1 MKHFKRSP
9 EGSGALAYG
18 HGTGS
23 MKPSRFWLGVVAV
36 AVSLALVAAA
46 CGSDDDDATPEPEA
60 TTTTQL
66 ATTTTAVP
74 SGGDD
79 GSSSEGS
86 SGGSGGDGGE
96 AGAEGGS
103 DSGTTNGE
111 TSEMG
116 DDSECDIP
124 PYEDPRGGIFQ
135 DYQNQID
142 RCHPFQPLDAFCVPQ
157 DVQEIERVSTDPGIT
172 ADSITLVHMRTTLED
187 LAGMGFAVP
196 VGDTTKMFE
205 TFTWVV
211 NNLCGGVNGRQIDLR
226 IVEVPASGN
235 DVDAQRN
242 AACIQAIEDFNGVI
256 LMNSSGFQGS
266 ANLCIVEEHETA
278 FISTQAQTEEY
289 VARSDGRLI
298 MMSLTLEEALRLASS
313 VLIGSGE
320 LEGKTIGAIAP
331 DTPGQ
336 PEAVENGLVIPLREA
351 GYDVPV
357 FDVIGCGGT
366 VACTEGASES
376 VSNLIDEGVD
386 TVFLNMNIVSNPQY
400 IAEMTRQGI
409 EKGDITF
416 IGSDFNSMASDLV
429 SSKVAQFG
437 GEKAGELY
445 DGTVMVVSSDPAA
458 FLSDNYATE
467 FREMC
472 NRVFTENHQNVPGN
486 ENLDDPPY
494 DPATRAEASA
504 YAMVGSVCQQMR
516 IALRAI
522 YDAGP
527 NPTREEIYD
536 ALANLGAMDSSSML
550 PFSIQPDKTQAPDA
564 YHRVMFTYPCA
575 AGEDVAT
582 DQGTCLVDV
591 ENDEWQLIPR

>member
-1 MKHFKRSP
+1 MKIRRHHKRSHR
-9 EGSGALAYG
+9 A
-18 HGTGS
+18 
-23 MKPSRFWLGVVAV
+23 WVVLTATV
-36 AVSLALVAAA
+36 ASFALVAAA
-46 CGSDDDDATPEPEA
+46 CGSDDDDTATEPDA
-60 TTTTQL
+60 TTTIQM
-66 ATTTTAVP
+66 ATTTAAP
-74 SGGDD
+74 GGGGDD
-79 GSSSEGS
+79 TGDGDSD
-86 SGGSGGDGGE
+86 GDGGE
-96 AGAEGGS
+96 AGTEGG
-103 DSGTTNGE
+103 DDATTSGE
-111 TSEMG
+111 TSAAG
-116 DDSECDIP
+116 GGSECDIP
-124 PYEDPRGGIFQ
+124 PYQDPRGGIFQ

-142 RCHPFQPLDAFCVPQ
+142 RCHPFQSLDEFCMPQ
-157 DVQEIERVSTDPGIT
+157 DVPEIERVATDPGIT

-187 LAGMGFAVP
+187 LASMGFSTP
-196 VGDTTKMFE
+196 VGDTTKMYE
-205 TFTWVV
+205 TFAWYV
-211 NNLCGGVNGRQIDLR
+211 NNVCGGVNGRMIDMQL
-226 IVEVPASGN
+226 VEVPASGN

-242 AACIQAIEDFNGVI
+242 AGCIQAIEDFNGVM

-266 ANLCIVEEHETA
+266 ANLCIVEENETA

-298 MMSLTLEEALRLASS
+298 MMSLTLEEAVRLASS
-313 VLIGSGE
+313 VLIASGE

-376 VSNLIDEGVD
+376 VSRLIDEGVD
-386 TVFLNMNIVSNPQY
+386 VVFVNMNIVSNPQY

-437 GEKAGELY
+437 GEEAGELY

-458 FLSDNYATE
+458 FLSDDYTTE

-472 NRVFTENHQNVPGN
+472 NRVFNENHQNVPGN
-486 ENLDDPPY
+486 ENLPDPPY
-494 DPATRAEASA
+494 DPFSRAEASA

-516 IALRAI
+516 IAMRAI

-527 NPTREEIYD
+527 NPTREDIYD
-536 ALANLGAMDSSSML
+536 ALANLGAIDSSSML

-582 DQGTCLVDV
+582 DQGTCLVNV

>member
-1 MKHFKRSP
+1 MKIRRHYKR
-9 EGSGALAYG
+9 G
-18 HGTGS
+18 HRAWVVL
-23 MKPSRFWLGVVAV
+23 MAVVAGF
-36 AVSLALVAAA
+36 ALVAAA
-46 CGSDDDDATPEPEA
+46 CGSDDDDATPEPDA
-60 TTTTQL
+60 TTTTQM
-66 ATTTTAVP
+66 ATTTAAP
-74 SGGDD
+74 SG
-79 GSSSEGS
+79 
-86 SGGSGGDGGE
+86 GGDGGGDGSSDGGGGE
-96 AGAEGGS
+96 AGTEGG
-103 DSGTTNGE
+103 DGGTDEVGTGDGGTAAGGE
-111 TSEMG
+111 P
-116 DDSECDIP
+116 ECDIP
-124 PYEDPRGGIFQ
+124 PYQDSRGGIFQ

-142 RCHPFQPLDAFCVPQ
+142 RCHPFQSLDDFCLAHDVP
-157 DVQEIERVSTDPGIT
+157 EIERVATDPGIT

-187 LAGMGFAVP
+187 LAAIGFGVP
-196 VGDTTKMFE
+196 VGDTTKMYE
-205 TFTWVV
+205 TFAWYV
-211 NNLCGGVNGRQIDLR
+211 NEVCGGVNGRMIDLQLS
-226 IVEVPASGN
+226 EAPASGN

-242 AACIQAIEDFNGVI
+242 AACIQATEDFNGVI

-266 ANLCIVEEHETA
+266 ASLCIVDDNETA
-278 FISTQAQTEEY
+278 FISTQAQTEEF
-289 VARSDGRLI
+289 VSRSDGRLI
-298 MMSLTLEEALRLASS
+298 MMSVTLEEALRLTSS
-313 VLIGSGE
+313 VMIASGE
-320 LEGKTIGAIAP
+320 LEGRTIGAIAP

-336 PEAVENGLVIPLREA
+336 PESVENGLVIPLQEA

-357 FDVIGCGGT
+357 FDIIGCGGA
-366 VACTEGASES
+366 VACTEGISES
-376 VSNLIDEGVD
+376 VSRLIDEDVD
-386 TVFLNMNIVSNPQY
+386 VVFLNMNIVSNPQY

-429 SSKVAQFG
+429 SSKVVQFG
-437 GEKAGELY
+437 GEEAGDLY

-458 FLSDNYATE
+458 FLSDDYTTE

-472 NRVFTENHQNVPGN
+472 NRVFNENHQNVPGN
-486 ENLDDPPY
+486 ENLPDPPY
-494 DPATRAEASA
+494 DAFSRAEASA

-516 IALRAI
+516 IAMRAI

-582 DQGTCLVDV
+582 DQGTCLVNV

>member
-1 MKHFKRSP
+1 MKIRRHDKRSHR
-9 EGSGALAYG
+9 AWVVLA
-18 HGTGS
+18 
-23 MKPSRFWLGVVAV
+23 AV
-36 AVSLALVAAA
+36 LAGFALVAAA
-46 CGSDDDDATPEPEA
+46 CGSDGDDDATPEPDVTTTTQMATTTAAPSGGGDGGGDGGSATPEPDA
-60 TTTTQL
+60 TTTT
-66 ATTTTAVP
+66 T
-74 SGGDD
+74 
-79 GSSSEGS
+79 E
-86 SGGSGGDGGE
+86 GGDGGTDE
-96 AGAEGGS
+96 VGTGDGG
-103 DSGTTNGE
+103 TAANGE
-111 TSEMG
+111 P
-116 DDSECDIP
+116 ECDIP
-124 PYEDPRGGIFQ
+124 PYQDPRGGIFQ

-142 RCHPFQPLDAFCVPQ
+142 RCHPFQSLDDFCLAHDVP
-157 DVQEIERVSTDPGIT
+157 EIERVATDPGIT

-187 LAGMGFAVP
+187 LAAIGFGVP

-205 TFTWVV
+205 TFTWYV
-211 NNLCGGVNGRQIDLR
+211 NEVCGGVNGRMIDLQLA
-226 IVEVPASGN
+226 EAPASGN

-242 AACIQAIEDFNGVI
+242 AACIKATEDFNGVI
-256 LMNSSGFQGS
+256 LMNTSGFQGS
-266 ANLCIVEEHETA
+266 ASLCIVDDNETA
-278 FISTQAQTEEY
+278 FISTQAQTEEF
-289 VARSDGRLI
+289 VSRSDGRLI
-298 MMSLTLEEALRLASS
+298 MMSVTLEEALRLASS
-313 VLIGSGE
+313 VLIASGE

-376 VSNLIDEGVD
+376 VSRLIDEDVD
-386 TVFLNMNIVSNPQY
+386 VVFLNMNIVSNPQY
-400 IAEMTRQGI
+400 IAEMTRQGV
-409 EKGDITF
+409 EKSDITF
-416 IGSDFNSMASDLV
+416 FGSDFNSMASDLV
-429 SSKVAQFG
+429 SSKVVQFG
-437 GEKAGELY
+437 GDEAGELY

-458 FLSDNYATE
+458 FLSDDYTTE

-472 NRVFTENHQNVPGN
+472 NRVFNENHQNVPGN

-494 DPATRAEASA
+494 DAFSRDEASA

-516 IALRAI
+516 IAMRAI

-527 NPTREEIYD
+527 NPTREGIYD

-582 DQGTCLVDV
+582 DQGTCLVNV

>member
-1 MKHFKRSP
+1 MKVRRHHKRSHRQWVVLTAVLV
-9 EGSGALAYG
+9 GFALA
-18 HGTGS
+18 
-23 MKPSRFWLGVVAV
+23 
-36 AVSLALVAAA
+36 AAA
-46 CGSDDDDATPEPEA
+46 CGSDDDDTASEPDA
-60 TTTTQL
+60 TTTTQM
-66 ATTTTAVP
+66 ATTTAAAT
-74 SGGDD
+74 SGGGED
-79 GSSSEGS
+79 GGSEGS
-86 SGGSGGDGGE
+86 SGGIDGDETEAGTEGEGAGNTTSGG
-96 AGAEGGS
+96 
-103 DSGTTNGE
+103 
-111 TSEMG
+111 TSETG
-116 DDSECDIP
+116 SDSECDIP
-124 PYEDPRGGIFQ
+124 PYQDPRGGIFQ

-142 RCHPFQPLDAFCVPQ
+142 RCHPFQPLDAFCVPH
-157 DVQEIERVSTDPGIT
+157 DVPEIERVATDPGIT
-172 ADSITLVHMRTTLED
+172 ADTITLVHMCTTLED

-196 VGDTTKMFE
+196 VGDTTKMYE
-205 TFTWVV
+205 TFAWYV
-211 NNLCGGVNGRQIDLR
+211 NNVCGGVNGRMIDMQL
-226 IVEVPASGN
+226 VEVPASGN

-242 AACIQAIEDFNGVI
+242 AACIQATEDFNGVI

-278 FISTQAQTEEY
+278 FISTQAQTEEH
-289 VARSDGRLI
+289 VDRSDGRLI
-298 MMSLTLEEALRLASS
+298 MMSLTLEEAVRLASS
-313 VLIGSGE
+313 VLIASGE

-376 VSNLIDEGVD
+376 VSRLIDEGVD
-386 TVFLNMNIVSNPQY
+386 VVFVNMNIVSNPQY

-409 EKGDITF
+409 EKGDVTF

-437 GEKAGELY
+437 GEEAGELY
-445 DGTVMVVSSDPAA
+445 DDTVMVVSSDPAA

-472 NRVFTENHQNVPGN
+472 NRVFNENHQNVPGN
-486 ENLDDPPY
+486 ESLDDPPY
-494 DPATRAEASA
+494 DPAIRAEASA

-516 IALRAI
+516 IAMRAI

-527 NPTREEIYD
+527 NPTREDIYD
-536 ALANLGAMDSSSML
+536 YLANLGAMDSSSML
-550 PFSIQPDKTQAPDA
+550 PYSIRPDKTQAPDA

-582 DQGTCLVDV
+582 DQGTCLVNVD
-591 ENDEWQLIPR
+591 NDEWQLIPR

>member
-1 MKHFKRSP
+1 MKTRRHHKRSHR
-9 EGSGALAYG
+9 A
-18 HGTGS
+18 
-23 MKPSRFWLGVVAV
+23 WVVLMAMV
-36 AVSLALVAAA
+36 ASFTLVAAA
-46 CGSDDDDATPEPEA
+46 CGSDDDDATPDTDA
-60 TTTTQL
+60 TTTTQM
-66 ATTTTAVP
+66 ATTTTTAP
-74 SGGDD
+74 SGGGD
-79 GSSSEGS
+79 GGVDGGSESS
-86 SGGSGGDGGE
+86 SGGSDGGGGE
-96 AGAEGGS
+96 TGTEGGGE
-103 DSGTTNGE
+103 DGTTSGE
-111 TSEMG
+111 TPAASG
-116 DDSECDIP
+116 SSECDID
-124 PYEDPRGGIFQ
+124 PYQDPRGGIFQ
-135 DYQNQID
+135 DYQNQIN
-142 RCHPFQPLDAFCVPQ
+142 RCHPFQRLDEFCMTQ
-157 DVQEIERVSTDPGIT
+157 DVPEIERIATDPGIT
-172 ADSITLVHMRTTLED
+172 ADTITLVHMRTTLED
-187 LAGMGFAVP
+187 LASMGFSTP
-196 VGDTTKMFE
+196 VGDTTKMYE
-205 TFTWVV
+205 TFAWYV
-211 NNLCGGVNGRQIDLR
+211 NNVCGGVNGRMIDMQL
-226 IVEVPASGN
+226 VEVPASGN

-242 AACIQAIEDFNGVI
+242 AGCIQATEDFNGVI

-289 VARSDGRLI
+289 VDRSDGRLI
-298 MMSLTLEEALRLASS
+298 MMSLTLEEAVRLASS
-313 VLIGSGE
+313 VLIASGE

-336 PEAVENGLVIPLREA
+336 PEAVRNGLVIPLQEA

-386 TVFLNMNIVSNPQY
+386 VVFLNMNIVSNPQY

-458 FLSDNYATE
+458 FLSDDYSTE

-472 NRVFTENHQNVPGN
+472 NRVFNENHQNVPGN
-486 ENLDDPPY
+486 ENLPDPPY
-494 DPATRAEASA
+494 DPFSRAEASA

-516 IALRAI
+516 IAMRAI

-582 DQGTCLVDV
+582 DQGTCLVNV
-591 ENDEWQLIPR
+591 ENDEWRLIPR

>member
-1 MKHFKRSP
+1 MKIRRHCKRFHR
-9 EGSGALAYG
+9 AWVVLTAVLAG
-18 HGTGS
+18 
-23 MKPSRFWLGVVAV
+23 F
-36 AVSLALVAAA
+36 ALVAAA

-60 TTTTQL
+60 TTTTQM
-66 ATTTTAVP
+66 APTTTAAP
-74 SGGDD
+74 SEGGDSDGGSEGGNGGTDGDETGTGGEGD
-79 GSSSEGS
+79 GS
-86 SGGSGGDGGE
+86 
-96 AGAEGGS
+96 
-103 DSGTTNGE
+103 TTSGE
-111 TSEMG
+111 TSETG

-124 PYEDPRGGIFQ
+124 PYQDPRGGIFQ

-142 RCHPFQPLDAFCVPQ
+142 RCHPFQPLDDFCMPQ
-157 DVQEIERVSTDPGIT
+157 DVPEIERVATDPGIT
-172 ADSITLVHMRTTLED
+172 ADSITLVHIRTTLED

-196 VGDTTKMFE
+196 VGDTTKMYE

-211 NNLCGGVNGRQIDLR
+211 NNLCGGVNGRQIDLQ

-242 AACIQAIEDFNGVI
+242 AGCIKAIEDFNGVI

-298 MMSLTLEEALRLASS
+298 MMSLTLEEAVRLASS
-313 VLIGSGE
+313 VLIDSGE

-386 TVFLNMNIVSNPQY
+386 VVFVNMNIVSNPQY

-437 GEKAGELY
+437 GEEAGDLY

-458 FLSDNYATE
+458 FLSEDYTTE

-472 NRVFTENHQNVPGN
+472 NDVFEENHQNVPGN

-494 DPATRAEASA
+494 DPFSRAEASA
-504 YAMVGSVCQQMR
+504 YAMVGSVCQQVR
-516 IALRAI
+516 IAMRAI

-527 NPTREEIYD
+527 NPTREDIYD
-536 ALANLGAMDSSSML
+536 ALASLGAMDSSSML
-550 PFSIQPDKTQAPDA
+550 PFSIRPDKTQAPDA
-564 YHRVMFTYPCA
+564 YHRVVFTYPCA
-575 AGEDVAT
+575 AGEEFAT
-582 DQGTCLVDV
+582 DQGTCLVNV